1 MKCAVITSMMIYL
14 SNIMAISAGASFAN
28 NANADKSTFILSFC
42 FGHWFSPAT
51 ECKISRVIV
60 LSRITRAADLLSFLL
75 FLTSSATIKPSEV
88 VILNF
93 SKQLQQIRIAHS
105 MTQADLA
112 QQLHVSRHTVS
123 NWENER
129 NLPDLETVTQI
140 ARIFSVSLDT
150 LILDDSELNEK
161 LIKDSK
167 VSRHQLVMA
176 VLTTADAM
184 MAGMAATTMFGFFP
198 QWLAELIWWVFVA
211 VQFSFS
217 YAITPKSVD
226 IFADWSVRSR
236 RFMGVGFS
244 ALGLLNLL
252 TGLVLVWFN
261 GIDLQLILIIIA
273 GAGLLI
279 LTKPVW
285 PHRQHAK

>member
-1 MKCAVITSMMIYL
+1 MKCALITSMMIYL
-14 SNIMAISAGASFAN
+14 SNIMAISAGASSAN
-28 NANADKSTFILSFC
+28 TANADKLTFILSFC
-42 FGHWFSPAT
+42 FGNRFSPAT

-88 VILNF
+88 IILNF
-93 SKQLQQIRIAHS
+93 SKQLQQIRTAHS

-150 LILDDSELNEK
+150 LVRDDSELKEK

-176 VLTTADAM
+176 VLMTASLIM
-184 MAGMAATTMFGFFP
+184 TGVAATTFLGFFP
-198 QWLAELIWWVFVA
+198 HWLAQVIWSIYAIVLLIWSRA
-211 VQFSFS
+211 SD
-217 YAITPKSVD
+217 PKSTD
-226 IFADWSVRSR
+226 IFASWSITSR
-236 RFMGVGFS
+236 LLIATFFSLMGLIFCLT
-244 ALGLLNLL
+244 ALYLIWFRGIDVQIV
-252 TGLVLVWFN
+252 LVLI
-261 GIDLQLILIIIA
+261 G

>member
-1 MKCAVITSMMIYL
+1 MI
-14 SNIMAISAGASFAN
+14 
-28 NANADKSTFILSFC
+28 
-42 FGHWFSPAT
+42 
-51 ECKISRVIV
+51 
-60 LSRITRAADLLSFLL
+60 
-75 FLTSSATIKPSEV
+75 
-88 VILNF
+88 ILNF
-93 SKQLQQIRIAHS
+93 SKQLQQIRTAHS

-167 VSRHQLVMA
+167 VSRHQIVMA
-176 VLTTADAM
+176 VLMTASLIM
-184 MAGMAATTMFGFFP
+184 SGVAATTFLGFFP
-198 QWLAELIWWVFVA
+198 HWLAQVIWSIYAIVLLIWSWA
-211 VQFSFS
+211 SD
-217 YAITPKSVD
+217 PKSTD
-226 IFADWSVRSR
+226 IFASWSITSR
-236 RFMGVGFS
+236 LLIATFFSLMGLIFCLT
-244 ALGLLNLL
+244 ALYLIWFRGIDVQIV
-252 TGLVLVWFN
+252 LVLI
-261 GIDLQLILIIIA
+261 G

-285 PHRQHAK
+285 PHRQHEK